1 MKKPIQLFHPY
12 LSITARDRARQ
23 QMDTR
28 WLGQGPTVDE
38 FELEFEKKISLNH
51 KAIAVNSGTSA
62 LHLAY
67 ILAGIKDGDEVI
79 GPVFT
84 CSASYAGLLYQRAKV
99 VFADIN
105 KDNLNINPDHVEE
118 LLKARGER
126 IKAIIAVDYAG
137 NPCDY
142 DKLLVIAKKWN
153 IPLITD
159 AAQS

>member
-1 MKKPIQLFHPY
+1 MDNDKIVLFYPY
-12 LSITARDRARQ
+12 LPPTARDRARK
-23 QMDTR
+23 QMDER
-28 WLGQGPTVDE
+28 FIGQGPLVDE
-38 FELEFEKKISLNH
+38 FEKQFEQRISGRH

-67 ILAGIKDGDEVI
+67 ILAGIKEGDEVI

-84 CSASYAGLLYQRAKV
+84 CSATFAGLLYQGAKP

-126 IKAIIAVDYAG
+126 VKAIVAVDYAG

-142 DKLLVIAKKWN
+142 DRLLAICKQCTCGHWTV
-153 IPLITD
+153 
-159 AAQS
+159 